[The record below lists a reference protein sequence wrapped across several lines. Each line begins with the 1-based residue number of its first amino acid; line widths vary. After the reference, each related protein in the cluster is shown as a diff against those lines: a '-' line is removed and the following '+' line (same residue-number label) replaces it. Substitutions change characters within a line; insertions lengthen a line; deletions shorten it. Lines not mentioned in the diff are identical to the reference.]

1 MLKKQYQKFLQLDHV
16 DLVFTNEALDAA
28 KEELQSTNE
37 QLNAVNEELHER
49 NEELV
54 RSNNDL
60 VNVFRSVQLAIV
72 LLDRQGK
79 IRRFTPMAESVL
91 NLISG
96 DTGRP
101 FNQIKPN
108 IDCPE
113 LDRLITDVLNGEM
126 LPPLKVQDT
135 QGRWFSLAIRPYQDI
150 HHRIDGVVLT
160 LRFDETK
167 WQE

>member
-1 MLKKQYQKFLQLDHV
+1 M
-16 DLVFTNEALDAA
+16 
-28 KEELQSTNE
+28 
-37 QLNAVNEELHER
+37 
-49 NEELV
+49 
-54 RSNNDL
+54 
-60 VNVFRSVQLAIV
+60 AIV

-96 DTGRP
+96 DIGRP
-101 FNQIKPN
+101 FSQIKPH

-113 LDRLITDVLNGEM
+113 LDRLITDVLNGETM
-126 LPPLKVQDT
+126 PPLKVRDT

-150 HHRIDGVVLT
+150 HHRIDGVVMALH
-160 LRFDETK
+160 RDEPT